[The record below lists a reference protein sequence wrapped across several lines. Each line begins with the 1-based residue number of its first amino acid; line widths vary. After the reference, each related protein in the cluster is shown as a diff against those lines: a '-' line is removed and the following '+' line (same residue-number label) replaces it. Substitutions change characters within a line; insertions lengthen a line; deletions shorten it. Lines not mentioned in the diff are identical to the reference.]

1 MASCSEVAASD
12 VAVESATDLLGF
24 VSSRLLDF
32 HLRGWV
38 RFGEVDLQYAYR
50 RGTGAEIGVTIRPG
64 SFNINEVR
72 DNVILTCDGE
82 GRPLTIWR
90 AGRTIRRS
98 YSGEIM
104 EVWRAEGARQRRTLS
119 QQEFDLI
126 WGPLRKRLGRDLSS
140 SAIAPDAKLA
150 LRRAVGM
157 SPERLRDDAD
167 AYLALYG
174 CISIMPPDAYL
185 ALPLQIHTGCPYGR
199 CSFCSF
205 YKHRP
210 FAMRTVH
217 SFKEHVE
224 RVLAYFGSAVQMRS
238 SVFLSDANALVASD
252 ELLMAELEI
261 VRERLPNVPISCFG
275 GPGMRKSR
283 TREQYQKARDLGLQR
298 ISIGIESGSPDV
310 LELLN
315 KPGDVS
321 WWRDQVSE
329 IKAAGIHLG
338 LIVLVGA
345 GGSEFQAKHIEDT
358 VRIVSELELDNED
371 LLYLSPL
378 TGDMEDEYSQR
389 LSDCGSGTLQPFET
403 ELELTEFKRIFR
415 ESSPARVS
423 RYDIRDFFL

>member
-1 MASCSEVAASD
+1 
-12 VAVESATDLLGF
+12 
-24 VSSRLLDF
+24 
-32 HLRGWV
+32 
-38 RFGEVDLQYAYR
+38 LQYAYR

-98 YSGEIM
+98 YSGEVM
-104 EVWRAEGARQRRTLS
+104 EVWRAEGARQRRALS
-119 QQEFDLI
+119 PQEFDLI
-126 WGPLRKRLGRDLSS
+126 WGPLRKRLARDLAS

-150 LRRAVGM
+150 LRRAIGM

-185 ALPLQIHTGCPYGR
+185 ALPLQIHTGCPYGK

-210 FAMRTVH
+210 FTMRTVH
-217 SFKEHVE
+217 SFAEHVE

-252 ELLMAELEI
+252 ELLMATLEI
-261 VRERLPNVPISCFG
+261 VQEQLPTIPISCFG
-275 GPGMRKSR
+275 GPGMRRTR
-283 TREQYQKARDLGLQR
+283 TREVYEKARALGLQR
-298 ISIGIESGSPDV
+298 INIGIESGSPAV

-315 KPGDVS
+315 KPGDLS
-321 WWRDQVSE
+321 WWRDHVDE
-329 IKAAGIHLG
+329 IKAADIHLG
-338 LIVLVGA
+338 LIILAGA
-345 GGSEFQAKHIEDT
+345 GGSQLQERHIEDT
-358 VRIVSELELDNED
+358 VRVVSELELDNND

-378 TGDMEDEYSQR
+378 SGDVEDEYSQR
-389 LSDCGSGTLQPFET
+389 LTDSGSGTLHPFEV
-403 ELELTEFKRIFR
+403 ESEVAEFKRILR
-415 ESSPARVS
+415 ETSPARVA